1 MTNEILKGAREG
13 LDYLKGDK
21 TKGRAHKIRS
31 RDVDVRA
38 IRKKLDMTQAE
49 FSEAFGI
56 PVPTLKKWE
65 GRDRVPEGPAKAYL
79 LVIEKNPGMVQNS
92 LSGAA

>member
-1 MTNEILKGAREG
+1 MTNEILKGAQEG
-13 LDYLKGDK
+13 LDYLRGDK
-21 TKGRAHKIRS
+21 TKGRAHKVRS

-38 IRKKLDMTQAE
+38 IRKKLGMTQSA

-79 LVIEKNPGMVQNS
+79 LVIEKNPTMVQSS
-92 LSGAA
+92 LHSVA